1 MAAPNLAGLTS
12 IIGKTAGSGSLTT
25 DATTTI
31 VTCPVD
37 KVLKVNTII
46 AANIDGADS
55 ADLTVG
61 VYNGADNY
69 YLAYQIP
76 IQGQSSMVVLSKEN
90 SIYLEEGNEI
100 RAGASAAGDLSLLVS
115 YDEIGDDWCPT
126 GLIVNLT
133 IGVNH
138 GQK

>member
-1 MAAPNLAGLTS
+1 MAAPNLAGMTN
-12 IIGKTAGSGSLTT
+12 IKGKVTGSSNLSTT
-25 DATTTI
+25 LSTTI

-46 AANIDGADS
+46 AANIDGVDS

-61 VYNGADNY
+61 VYNGVDNY

-100 RAGASAAGDLSLLVS
+100 RAGASVTGDLSLLVS
-115 YDEIGDDWCPT
+115 YDEIGDD
-126 GLIVNLT
+126 
-133 IGVNH
+133 
-138 GQK
+138 

>member
-100 RAGASAAGDLSLLVS
+100 RAGASATGDISLLVS
-115 YDEIGDDWCPT
+115 YDEIGDD
-126 GLIVNLT
+126 
-133 IGVNH
+133 
-138 GQK
+138 